1 LAAGLGC
8 LTPEDIDLGVAVLD
22 IGHTTTGLVI
32 YRDRRILATQTF
44 EWGGFHITR
53 DVAAGLQVS
62 FEEAVELVLLYG
74 VPERLIQ
81 AKADKEDALPGA
93 APSEEERSAHIKLK
107 SVVRGAPSIVE
118 RRELDMIIFERS
130 QELMTKVRQYLHAR
144 GLAKHL
150 IRGVVLTGGT
160 AMIRNQAALAE
171 SVFQAPARVG
181 LPEGINILPQPVNTP
196 EFTPALG
203 IIRHGFE
210 YRSARRS
217 GRIEI
222 TRGLAGTLLY
232 KLWTAFRKYFF

>member
-1 LAAGLGC
+1 
-8 LTPEDIDLGVAVLD
+8 VLD

-62 FEEAVELVLLYG
+62 FEEAVELVMLYG
-74 VPERLIQ
+74 VSERLIP
-81 AKADKEDALPGA
+81 AKDDTLPGA
-93 APSEEERSAHIKLK
+93 APPEEERSAHIKLK

-196 EFTPALG
+196 EFAPALG
-203 IIRHGFE
+203 IIRHAFE